1 MMLGGMLEELGNN
14 IVRRKLNDAFGNPNI
29 NPDNLVVAI
38 ENNISLWESG
48 EEEISKQASGIP
60 PMILDMA
67 SEYVDSIESKYG
79 SFTDLTLRF
88 LKEDHIDLYSV
99 IINTEGGREWLDR
112 QVTEILKGVGIIK

>member
-1 MMLGGMLEELGNN
+1 MILGGMLEELGNN
-14 IVRRKLNDAFGNPNI
+14 IVRRKLNDAFDDPNV
-29 NPDNLVVAI
+29 NPDNLVIAI

-48 EEEISKQASGIP
+48 EKEISDQASGIP
-60 PMILDMA
+60 PMIIGMA

-99 IINTEGGREWLDR
+99 IINTPGGREWLDR
-112 QVTEILKGVGIIK
+112 QVTEILKGVGILK

>member
-14 IVRRKLNDAFGNPNI
+14 IVRRKLNDAFGDTNV

-38 ENNISLWESG
+38 ESNMSLWEAG
-48 EEEISKQASGIP
+48 EEEISKRASGIP
-60 PMILDMA
+60 PIVINMA

-99 IINTEGGREWLDR
+99 IINTPGGREWLDK
-112 QVTEILKGVGIIK
+112 QVKEILKGIGILQ